1 MAKLAVFNS
10 VSTDGYFTGPNDDI
24 SWTKEGADDPEWGEW
39 VSGNAG
45 SGGVLVFG
53 RKTYDMMKS
62 FWPTPQAMQMM
73 PEVAKGMNDATKIV
87 FSRTLDRADWSNTK
101 LVKGDL
107 VEEIKRLKKE
117 PGADMVI
124 LGSGSIVSQAAQNG
138 LVDQYTMVVVPVVLG
153 RGRTMFE
160 GMRDKLALK
169 LKESRAFRNGRTV
182 QIYTPAR

>member
-1 MAKLAVFNS
+1 MPKLAVFNS
-10 VSTDGYFTGPNDDI
+10 VSTDGYFSGPNDDI
-24 SWTKEGADDPEWGEW
+24 SWTKEGADDPEWAQF
-39 VSGNAG
+39 VAGNAG

-73 PEVAKGMNDATKIV
+73 PEVAKGMNESKKLV
-87 FSRTLDRADWSNTK
+87 FSRTLDKADWSNTR

-107 VEEIKRLKKE
+107 VEELKRLKKE
-117 PGADMVI
+117 SGPDMII

-138 LVDQYTMVVVPVVLG
+138 LIDQYTMVVVPVVLG

-160 GMRDKLALK
+160 GVRDKLALK

-182 QIYTPAR
+182 QIYAPAR

>member
-24 SWTKEGADDPEWGEW
+24 SWTKEGTDDPEWGEF

-73 PEVAKGMNDATKIV
+73 PEVAKGMNDAKKIV
-87 FSRTLDRADWSNTK
+87 FSRTLDHADWSNTK

-107 VEEIKRLKKE
+107 VEELKRLKKG
-117 PGADMVI
+117 PGPDMVI

-138 LVDQYTMVVVPVVLG
+138 LIDHYTMVVVPVVLG

-160 GMRDKLALK
+160 GVRDKLALK
-169 LKESRAFRNGRTV
+169 LEDTKRFKNGRTV
-182 QIYTPAR
+182 LSYAPAR